1 MKKVLSLL
9 LVFLIL
15 FSITACSK
23 SLEVTEIE
31 VDNPDV
37 SDVTID
43 EDSHYPVTIRT
54 YNFKKEPV
62 DITFENSPEK
72 VLAIYQNSIETLLA
86 LGLEDKIV
94 AASGLDHDVKEEY
107 KVAFEDVKYY
117 DNDLTK
123 EEVIGMGPDFI
134 LSWYSLFGEKRLGD
148 IDFWHERNINT
159 YMAQNSGVKSPNTL
173 ENEYEDILNL
183 GKIFNVED
191 KANEIVDNMKRE
203 IEAAKEF
210 SKDNPSVKTVI
221 LEVGSDNMY
230 RIYGEESIGGNI
242 ATLVGADLVAKEN
255 GNIGAEDLVNL
266 DPEVIFTVYFG
277 DVIGEKDAIDNIVN
291 NPSLSSISAV
301 KNNRVYPIMLSEV
314 YASGIRTLDGII
326 SISNGLYP
334 DLNK

>member
-9 LVFLIL
+9 LVILIL

-134 LSWYSLFGEKRLGD
+134 LSWYSVFGEKRLGD